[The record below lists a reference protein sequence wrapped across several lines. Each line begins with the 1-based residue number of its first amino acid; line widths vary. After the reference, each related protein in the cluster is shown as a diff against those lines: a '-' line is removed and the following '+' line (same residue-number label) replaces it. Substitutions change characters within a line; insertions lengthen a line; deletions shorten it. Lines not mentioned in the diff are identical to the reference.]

1 MEKMI
6 EQYRKLK
13 GKEREELR
21 NELLKELFNAVTAD
35 DVLRYESGKLYVAD
49 KVLPEADIL
58 DIVSGAKSIRDMFVW
73 QMLIRDMKYQANRM
87 MYENSQSVDDMQF
100 GKAVLYAVDVQENK
114 LKNLSKIDV
123 RQNKN
128 TTDGK
133 RS

>member
-1 MEKMI
+1 MI